1 MSHGT
6 RNDGRTPDQLRP
18 LSFERGYLEFAEGSC
33 LVSFGKTKVI
43 CTASVDD
50 RVPPFL
56 NGSGQGWVTAE
67 YAMLPKSTLQRTS
80 RDRNRS
86 GRSQE
91 ISRLIGRS
99 LRSVIDMKQLGER
112 TIYIDCDV
120 IQADGGTRTASI
132 SGAAIALY
140 DALNFMKNASL
151 LPSIPMN
158 GMIAA
163 VSVGLVEG
171 EVLLDL
177 DYSEDSV
184 ADVDFNV
191 VKTEAGQFVEIQGS
205 AEQGTFDSPVLTQFL
220 DIAGKGIEEI
230 VVEQKKVLGIS

>member
-1 MSHGT
+1 MSNGT
-6 RNDGRTPDQLRP
+6 RNDGRTLNQLRP
-18 LSFERGYLEFAEGSC
+18 LHFQRGFLEYAEGSC

-43 CTASVDD
+43 CTASVEDK
-50 RVPPFL
+50 VPPFL
-56 NGSGQGWVTAE
+56 HGSGQGWVTAE

-86 GRSQE
+86 GRAQE

-99 LRSVIDMKQLGER
+99 LRSVIDMKKLGER

-132 SGAAIALY
+132 SGAAVALY
-140 DALNFMKNASL
+140 DALNFMKNANL
-151 LPSIPMN
+151 VESIPMT

-171 EVLLDL
+171 EVMLDL
-177 DYSEDSV
+177 DYSEDSN

-205 AEQGTFDSPVLTQFL
+205 AEHGTFDTPVLTQFL
-220 DIAGKGIEEI
+220 ELAGKGIEEI
-230 VVEQKKVLGIS
+230 ILEQKRVLDIR

>member
-1 MSHGT
+1 MTNGT
-6 RNDGRTPDQLRP
+6 RNDRRTAAQLRP
-18 LSFERGYLEFAEGSC
+18 LSFQRKYLEFAEGSC

-43 CTASVDD
+43 CTASIDD
-50 RVPPFL
+50 KVPPFL
-56 NGSGQGWVTAE
+56 VGAGQGWITAE
-67 YAMLPKSTLQRTS
+67 YAMLPKSTLRRTT
-80 RDRNRS
+80 RDSNRG

-99 LRSVIDMKQLGER
+99 LRSVVDLNQLGER

-132 SGAAIALY
+132 SGAAIALH
-140 DALNFMKNASL
+140 DALKFMQNANLIKSF
-151 LPSIPMN
+151 PMN
-158 GMIAA
+158 GLIAA

-171 EVLLDL
+171 EVMLDL
-177 DYSEDSV
+177 DYSEDSA

-205 AEQGTFDSPVLTQFL
+205 AEHGTFDTSALTQFL
-220 DIAGKGIEEI
+220 EMAGKGIEEI
-230 VVEQKKVLGIS
+230 VAEQKKTLME